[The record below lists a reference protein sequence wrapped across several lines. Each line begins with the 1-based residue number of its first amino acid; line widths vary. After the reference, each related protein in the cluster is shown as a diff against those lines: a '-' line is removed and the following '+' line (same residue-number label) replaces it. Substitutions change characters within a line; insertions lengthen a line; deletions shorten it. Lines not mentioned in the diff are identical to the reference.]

1 MENYEI
7 KKKYQPRK
15 VAVDLSAQKKKFA
28 EMEAEPTTER
38 HQRIRIAPKKVSNH
52 TWSSSKSPGEG
63 VQFFFQQGGA

>member
-15 VAVDLSAQKKKFA
+15 VAVDLSAQKKKHA

-38 HQRIRIAPKKVSNH
+38 HQRIRIAPKKVSNVLSY
-52 TWSSSKSPGEG
+52 W
-63 VQFFFQQGGA
+63 FFYRKP

>member
-15 VAVDLSAQKKKFA
+15 VSVDLSAAQKKKHA

-38 HQRIRIAPKKVSNH
+38 HQRIRIAPKKVSNLLCCR
-52 TWSSSKSPGEG
+52 SLP
-63 VQFFFQQGGA
+63 